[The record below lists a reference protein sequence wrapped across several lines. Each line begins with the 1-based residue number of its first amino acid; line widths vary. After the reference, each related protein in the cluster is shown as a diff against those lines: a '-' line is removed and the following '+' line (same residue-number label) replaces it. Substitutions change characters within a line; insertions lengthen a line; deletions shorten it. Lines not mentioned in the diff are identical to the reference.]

1 MIRIFRHYLPKGL
14 LILGLSEMLV
24 LWGALYA
31 GVVLRSGS
39 SSAASYAHTMS
50 NGKAFLFIV
59 VMLIVMTAFGLYQR
73 DLKEGQWGYFPR
85 LLVSLSLGFI
95 VFCLFVPLVPSLIL
109 PPPILAYV
117 VLVALCGTMLTRLLY
132 IAIVGRAAINRQV
145 LVLGT
150 GRRARAVQALA
161 KGTPG
166 HPGFH
171 VVGFVPCGEKENGQE
186 GQVLRQQR
194 SLSVLAKDNRVTEIV
209 VGSRDRRMTLPINE
223 LLECKLSGVRVM
235 DLTTFFERESGR
247 IELESLNASW
257 LVFAD
262 GFQQSLIKT
271 WVKRAFD
278 IVASTVLLILCLPV
292 MMLTALFIKLEDN
305 GPVFYRQNRVGQG
318 HRPFALLKFRSMR
331 VNAEKDGAP
340 QWAAKND
347 QRVTRLGGLIRK
359 VRIDELPQALNVLRG
374 DMSFVG
380 PRPERPFFVNQ
391 LTESIPY
398 YSYRHTIK
406 PGITGWAQVRYPYGA
421 SVEDAVEKLK
431 YDLYY
436 VKNNSLFLDLII
448 LFQTLQVLIFQDGAR

>member
-31 GVVLRSGS
+31 GVLLRSRS
-39 SSAASYAHTMS
+39 LSLASYAHATS
-50 NGKAFLFIV
+50 NGKALLFIA
-59 VMLIVMTAFGLYQR
+59 VMLTVMTAFGLYQR
-73 DLKEGQWGYFPR
+73 DLKEGRWGYFPR
-85 LLVSLSLGFI
+85 LVVSLSLGFI
-95 VFCLFVPLVPSLIL
+95 VFCLLVPLVPELVL
-109 PPPILAYV
+109 PPPTLAYV

-132 IAIVGRAAINRQV
+132 VAIASRAAINRQV

-150 GRRARAVQALA
+150 GRRARAVEALA

-166 HPGFH
+166 HPGFR
-171 VVGFVPCGEKENGQE
+171 VVGFVPCGEKDDERGAS
-186 GQVLRQQR
+186 VLRGR
-194 SLSVLAKDNRVTEIV
+194 GSLSAIAKQNRVTEIV
-209 VGSRDRRMTLPINE
+209 VGSRDRRLTLPINE

-247 IELESLNASW
+247 IELESLNGSW

-262 GFQQSLIKT
+262 GFQQSFVKT
-271 WVKRAFD
+271 WVKRVFD
-278 IVASTVLLILCLPV
+278 IVASTALLILCSPI
-292 MMLTALFIKLEDN
+292 MALTALLIKLEDG
-305 GPVFYRQNRVGQG
+305 GPVFYRQDRVGQG
-318 HRPFALLKFRSMR
+318 YRPFALLKFRSMR
-331 VNAEKDGAP
+331 VNAEPDGAP
-340 QWAAKND
+340 RWAAKND
-347 QRVTRLGGLIRK
+347 HRVTRLGGFLRK

-380 PRPERPFFVNQ
+380 PRPERPFFVDK
-391 LTESIPY
+391 LSESIPY
-398 YSYRHTIK
+398 YGYRHTIK

-448 LFQTLQVLIFQDGAR
+448 LFQTLQVVIFQDGAR

>member
-31 GVVLRSGS
+31 GVLLRSGS
-39 SSAASYAHTMS
+39 SSTALYAHTMS

-59 VMLIVMTAFGLYQR
+59 VMLTVMTAFGLYQR

-95 VFCLFVPLVPSLIL
+95 VFCLSVPLVPSLIL
-109 PPPILAYV
+109 PPPTLAYV

-171 VVGFVPCGEKENGQE
+171 VVGFVACGDKEDGQG
-186 GQVLRQQR
+186 GQVLRHHR

-247 IELESLNASW
+247 IELESLNTSW

-262 GFQQSLIKT
+262 GFQQSLLKT

-292 MMLTALFIKLEDN
+292 MALTALLIKLEDN
-305 GPVFYRQNRVGQG
+305 GPVFYRQDRVGQG
-318 HRPFALLKFRSMR
+318 NRPFALLKFRSMR

-347 QRVTRLGGLIRK
+347 QRVTRLGGFMRK
-359 VRIDELPQALNVLRG
+359 VRIDELPQAFNVLRG

>member
-14 LILGLSEMLV
+14 LILGLSEILV

-39 SSAASYAHTMS
+39 SGVASYAHTMS
-50 NGKAFLFIV
+50 TGKAFLFIV
-59 VMLIVMTAFGLYQR
+59 VMLTVMTAFGLYQR

-109 PPPILAYV
+109 PPPTLAYV

-150 GRRARAVQALA
+150 GRRARAVRALA

-171 VVGFVPCGEKENGQE
+171 VVGFVPCGEKEDGQ
-186 GQVLRQQR
+186 GDRVLRQQR
-194 SLSVLAKDNRVTEIV
+194 SLSALAKDNRVTEIV

-223 LLECKLSGVRVM
+223 LLECKLSGVHVM

-247 IELESLNASW
+247 IELESLNTSW

-278 IVASTVLLILCLPV
+278 IAASTALLILCLPV
-292 MMLTALFIKLEDN
+292 MALTALLIKLEDN
-305 GPVFYRQNRVGQG
+305 GPVFYRQDRVGQG
-318 HRPFALLKFRSMR
+318 NRPFALLKFRSMR

-347 QRVTRLGGLIRK
+347 QRVTRLGRFIRK

-391 LTESIPY
+391 LTGSIPY
-398 YSYRHTIK
+398 YGYRHTIK

>member
-31 GVVLRSGS
+31 GVLLRSGS
-39 SSAASYAHTMS
+39 LSLSSSAPATSG
-50 NGKAFLFIV
+50 GKAFLFIV
-59 VMLIVMTAFGLYQR
+59 VMLMVMTAFGLYQR

-85 LLVSLSLGFI
+85 LVVSLSLGFI
-95 VFCLFVPLVPSLIL
+95 VFCLLVPLVPSLIL
-109 PPPILAYV
+109 PPPTLAYV

-132 IAIVGRAAINRQV
+132 VAIVGRAAINRQV

-161 KGTPG
+161 KGAPG
-166 HPGFH
+166 RQGFH
-171 VVGFVPCGEKENGQE
+171 VVGFVSCGEKEDGQ
-186 GQVLRQQR
+186 GD
-194 SLSVLAKDNRVTEIV
+194 SVLCHRTSLPTFAKHNRVTEIV
-209 VGSRDRRMTLPINE
+209 VGSRDRRLTLPINE
-223 LLECKLSGVRVM
+223 LLECKLAGVQVM

-247 IELESLNASW
+247 IELESLNGSW

-262 GFQQSLIKT
+262 GFRQGLVKT

-278 IVASTVLLILCLPV
+278 IVASTVLLVLCSPIMV
-292 MMLTALFIKLEDN
+292 LTALLIKLEDN
-305 GPVFYRQNRVGQG
+305 GPVFYRQERVGEG
-318 HRPFALLKFRSMR
+318 NRPFALLKFRSMR

-347 QRVTRLGGLIRK
+347 HRVTRLGGFLRK

-391 LTESIPY
+391 LAESIPY

-448 LFQTLQVLIFQDGAR
+448 LFQTFHVVIFQDGAR

>member
-24 LWGALYA
+24 LWGALYV
-31 GVVLRSGS
+31 GVLLRSRS
-39 SSAASYAHTMS
+39 LSLASYAHATS
-50 NGKAFLFIV
+50 NGKALLFIA
-59 VMLIVMTAFGLYQR
+59 VMLTVMTAFGLYQR
-73 DLKEGQWGYFPR
+73 DLKEGRWGYFPR
-85 LLVSLSLGFI
+85 LVVSLSLGFI
-95 VFCLFVPLVPSLIL
+95 VFCLLVPLVPELVL
-109 PPPILAYV
+109 PPPTLAYV

-132 IAIVGRAAINRQV
+132 VAIASRAAINRQV

-171 VVGFVPCGEKENGQE
+171 VVGFVPCGENDERG
-186 GQVLRQQR
+186 GAVLRGR
-194 SLSVLAKDNRVTEIV
+194 EPLSAIAKRNRVTEIV
-209 VGSRDRRMTLPINE
+209 VGSRDRRLTLPINE

-247 IELESLNASW
+247 IELESLNGSW

-262 GFQQSLIKT
+262 GFQQGLVKT
-271 WVKRAFD
+271 WVKRVFD
-278 IVASTVLLILCLPV
+278 VVASTALLIVCAPV
-292 MMLTALFIKLEDN
+292 MALTALLIKLEDG
-305 GPVFYRQNRVGQG
+305 GPVFYRQDRVGQG
-318 HRPFALLKFRSMR
+318 NRPFALLKFRSMR
-331 VNAEKDGAP
+331 VNAEPDGAP

-347 QRVTRLGGLIRK
+347 ERVTRLGGFLRK
-359 VRIDELPQALNVLRG
+359 LRIDELPQALNVLRG

-380 PRPERPFFVNQ
+380 PRPERPFFVCK

-398 YSYRHTIK
+398 YGYRHTIK

-448 LFQTLQVLIFQDGAR
+448 LFQTLQVVIFQDGAR